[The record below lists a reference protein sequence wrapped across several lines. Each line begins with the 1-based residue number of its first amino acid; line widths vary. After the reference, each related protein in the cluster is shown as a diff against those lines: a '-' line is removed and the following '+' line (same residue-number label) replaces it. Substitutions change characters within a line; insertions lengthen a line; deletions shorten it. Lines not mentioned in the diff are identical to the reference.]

1 MNRDHDQP
9 GLGSTLPKQRRRR
22 PPGVRQK
29 MNQVSP
35 GPLRRGSALHGVAR
49 AIVLT
54 LALGAAG
61 CAGPAPVTTTQ
72 QRVPAQP
79 RLAVLLEPPGTPVAA
94 LSPDA
99 HRVIF
104 LRSALDQETHPAGQ
118 EGTSDIWLWGPETP
132 ATPLT
137 EGHVDFHP
145 AWHPAG
151 TKIAFVRRCEPLPE
165 RFEPDEKSAAWE
177 RLNELREAGDVARYR
192 VALEDYGR
200 RAANGTDLYVL
211 DLTSG
216 QLLMPAQPEG
226 TKSIPRWSPDG
237 QRIACTWG
245 HVSVEHPVGWTNEI
259 VLADVGAGTFARLTP
274 DPKLDASPDFAFSQD
289 GRLLAAAFGDYDA
302 PEESRLQLWVYT
314 FSSGSWQRLT
324 DSGRPLLLRSF
335 AFSPGGKA
343 ICFLRSHYSS
353 TSEPQEWVAL
363 CQCDV
368 HTGRVREVARLTAA
382 PGHWLDFGDTS
393 PDGAGMAV
401 TEYAMEG
408 GRPQA
413 RSTRILW
420 LHGERSGAIDPP
432 PALENPRFRQWLSD
446 SRRIAVSYNR
456 GSKLAIYELPL
467 AP

>member
-1 MNRDHDQP
+1 M
-9 GLGSTLPKQRRRR
+9 
-22 PPGVRQK
+22 
-29 MNQVSP
+29 
-35 GPLRRGSALHGVAR
+35 
-49 AIVLT
+49 VLT
-54 LALGAAG
+54 SALGAAG

-79 RLAVLLEPPGTPVAA
+79 RLVVLLEPPGTPVAA

-104 LRSALDQETHPAGQ
+104 LRSTPDQETHPAGQ
-118 EGTSDIWLWGPETP
+118 EGTSEIWLWGPDTP

-137 EGHVDFHP
+137 EGHFDFGP

-177 RLNELREAGDVARYR
+177 RLKELREAGDVARYR
-192 VALEDYGR
+192 VALEDYWPRAGR
-200 RAANGTDLYVL
+200 GYSDLYVL
-211 DLTSG
+211 DIPSG
-216 QLLMPAQPEG
+216 QLSMPAQPEG
-226 TKSIPRWSPDG
+226 TKSILRWSPDG
-237 QRIACTWG
+237 QRVACLRG
-245 HVSVEHPVGWTNEI
+245 HASVEDPDGWTSEI
-259 VLADVGAGTFARLTP
+259 VVADVGAGTFARLTP
-274 DPKLDASPDFAFSQD
+274 DPKLWASMDFAFSRD
-289 GRLLAAAFGDYDA
+289 GRLLAAAFRDYDA

-324 DSGRPLLLRSF
+324 DFHRHRLLRSF

-343 ICFLRSHYSS
+343 ISFLRSHYSS

-363 CQCDV
+363 CQRDV
-368 HTGRVREVARLTAA
+368 DTGSVREVARLTAA
-382 PGHWLDFGDTS
+382 PGRWLDFGDTS

-401 TEYAMEG
+401 TEHVMEG
-408 GRPQA
+408 GWPQA

-420 LHGERSGAIDPP
+420 LHGEHSGAIDPP
-432 PALENPRFRQWLSD
+432 PALQNPRFRQWLPD
-446 SRRIAVSYNR
+446 SRRIAVNYNR